1 MANFRQIV
9 DPPSF
14 TPTPFGLLTTV
25 EWTTPQPD
33 HWQQGI
39 TYEPL
44 CGVNVSG
51 VGGLTYD
58 ECLVVTGTGFAPPA
72 PADMVATQFTAGTR
86 GAQPFTAYVEF
97 DCATVGLQN
106 AQATAEKA
114 LSMAE
119 PWQVERAF
127 WTGLAGGQPVVYPH
141 LAATTTVLDA
151 TGVVLQ
157 TPAVNV
163 TGVSSVG
170 VVGDLMNIETAL
182 GLLEAALANCYNGV
196 GVIHVPQML
205 VPTMDAWG
213 IIRQQGA
220 VMKTLNGNKVA
231 VGAGY
236 PGSGPDGLARAGN
249 TTWMYA
255 TGNVFGF
262 KTDVRVRAPDNGAS
276 SLDRA
281 TNTRRM
287 IAERTYVL
295 GWDCCLFAVQTA
307 LGVPRGT

>member
-1 MANFRQIV
+1 VANFRQIV

-14 TPTPFGLLTTV
+14 TPLPYGLLSTV
-25 EWTTPQPD
+25 EYPTPQPD

-51 VGGLTYD
+51 VGGTTYD
-58 ECLVVTGTGFAPPA
+58 ECIVVTGVGFAPPA
-72 PADMVATQFTAGTR
+72 PPDFTNNFTQSPR
-86 GAQPFTAYVEF
+86 GALPFTTFAEF
-97 DCATVGLQN
+97 DCATVGLVN
-106 AQATAEKA
+106 AQTLAERA
-114 LSMAE
+114 LSVAE

-127 WTGLAGGQPVVYPH
+127 WTGFAGGQPVVYPH
-141 LAATTTVLDA
+141 LAANAQVLDV
-151 TGVVLQ
+151 TGILLQ
-157 TPAVNV
+157 TAAVNV
-163 TGVSSVG
+163 TGTSSVG
-170 VVGDLMNIETAL
+170 IAGDLVNIETAL

-196 GVIHVPQML
+196 GTIHVPQLL

-213 IIRQQGA
+213 VIRTQGP

-236 PGSGPDGLARAGN
+236 PGTGPDGSARAGN
-249 TTWMYA
+249 TCWMYA

-262 KTDVRVRAPDNGAS
+262 RSDVRVRAPDSSAG

-281 TNTRRM
+281 TNTRKM

-295 GWDCCLFAVQTA
+295 SWDCCLFAVQTA